1 MMRPFD
7 HFREIWS
14 GDFEYRQPDGELP
27 SPRCFVARE
36 YHTGRLVRL
45 WLDGEHN
52 NNAPIPV
59 GDDVLFVAFLA
70 TAEINCYR
78 VLGWPLPQR
87 LLDIYVEFRRITN
100 GKRGTGK
107 GKNGL
112 LEVLKYFGLPTIDSV
127 EKESMRDLAMRQ
139 GHYSDQEQ
147 IDLMKYCQTDVDAL
161 HNLLPHFE
169 PYLQDRRRMGQALFR
184 GRYMLATS
192 AMETR
197 GIPID
202 AEKLETLRQNWDRIK
217 TRVTWEVNKH
227 YNVYVPARLG
237 RTTPQTKQGRAILEK
252 AQQLGVSPTH
262 LAEATFDIIDSGD
275 SHAREYSRVVNAA
288 RQKTGLSLTK
298 ITAWENAGRDYS
310 TWPQLDV
317 NARELATQFPELGLG
332 QGYGE
337 LFIPDTD
344 HAALLWEILRKPTP
358 APKRDF
364 YEALD
369 EATLYVDTPYDAD
382 ESVPLTF
389 SQARFADWLIR
400 NGIPWPRLDSGG
412 LNLQKGTFRQ
422 QAKAHPAVA
431 MLHELRETLST
442 LNLFD
447 KIAVGSD
454 GRNRCML
461 SAFVTRSSRN
471 APSNSKNIFGPHV
484 WVRGLICPQP
494 GWAVAYIDWA
504 QQEIAIGA
512 ALSGDANMMEA
523 YTSGDFYMSFAIQCG
538 EAPKHATKKTHGDIR
553 ALYKRACLGMQY
565 HMGEKSLAEYI
576 GQSRAMARRILN
588 QHRDTYH
595 RYWQWSQEAI
605 DSVMLAGT
613 VETVFGW
620 PVHAHYAPE
629 SKFPHPNPRSLAN
642 HPCQGNGAEMMRV
655 AACLLVE
662 RGIRV
667 CTPVHDA
674 FLIEVPAD
682 EIDAEVVRAQDAMA
696 EAARIVLDGFEVRT
710 DCEIFRYPDRY
721 MDEKRGR
728 GMWNKVMDVLEQVAP
743 TETWDEES
751 AEVPF

>member
-1 MMRPFD
+1 MGHPFD
-7 HFREIWS
+7 DFREIWS
-14 GDFEYRQPDGELP
+14 GDFEYGQPDGEPP

-36 YHTGRLVRL
+36 YRSGRFVRL
-45 WLDGEHN
+45 WLDDEHHDP
-52 NNAPIPV
+52 PIPV
-59 GDDVLFVAFLA
+59 GDDVLFAAFMA
-70 TAEINCYR
+70 SAEFNCYR
-78 VLGWPLPQR
+78 ALGWPLPQR
-87 LLDIYVEFRRITN
+87 VLDAYVEFRRITN
-100 GKRGTGK
+100 GTRGTGK

-112 LEVLKYFGLPTIDSV
+112 IEVLKHFGLPTIDSI
-127 EKESMRDLAMRQ
+127 EKQSMRDLAIR
-139 GHYSDQEQ
+139 GGPYTDQERR
-147 IDLMKYCQTDVDAL
+147 DLLIYCQSDVDAL
-161 HNLLPHFE
+161 HNLLPHLE
-169 PYLQDRRRMGQALFR
+169 PHLCNRRRMGQALFR
-184 GRYMLATS
+184 GRYMLAAS

-197 GIPID
+197 GIPVD
-202 AEKLETLRQNWDRIK
+202 TETLETLRDNWDRIK

-227 YNVYVPARLG
+227 YKLYVPKKLG
-237 RTTPQTKQGRAILEK
+237 RTTPHTKQGRAILEK

-275 SHAREYSRVVNAA
+275 SHAREFYRSVEAA
-288 RQKTGLSLTK
+288 RRKTGLTLSK
-298 ITAWENAGRDYS
+298 ITAWENSGKDYS

-317 NARELATQFPELGLG
+317 DARELATEFPVLGIG

-337 LFIPDTD
+337 LLIPDVDYEAT
-344 HAALLWEILRKPTP
+344 LWDILRKPTP

-382 ESVPLTF
+382 ETVPLTF
-389 SQARFADWLIR
+389 SEARFADWLKR
-400 NGIPWPRLDSGG
+400 NDTPWPRRDSGG
-412 LNLQKGTFRQ
+412 LDLQKDTFRQ
-422 QAKAHPAVA
+422 QAQVYPAVA

-447 KIAVGSD
+447 KIAVGADS
-454 GRNRCML
+454 RNRCML

-494 GWAVAYIDWA
+494 GWSVAYLDWA

-523 YTSGDFYMSFAIQCG
+523 YASGDFYMSFAIQCG
-538 EAPKHATKKTHGDIR
+538 EAPRHATRETHGDIR

-576 GQSRAMARRILN
+576 GQSKAMARRILN
-588 QHRDTYH
+588 QHKDTYH

-667 CTPVHDA
+667 CAPVHDA
-674 FLIEVPAD
+674 FLIEASTD
-682 EIDAEVVRAQDAMA
+682 EIDEEVVKAQDAMA
-696 EAARIVLDGFEVRT
+696 EAAKIVLDGFEVRT
-710 DCEIFRYPDRY
+710 DCEIFRHPDRY

-728 GMWNKVMDVLEQVAP
+728 GMWNKVMGVLEQVAP
-743 TETWDEES
+743 VES